1 MSRERETVQEPL
13 IEYAVKAGW
22 ERIRADDAQQLRRGP
37 DGRFFYPILEE
48 KLLTF
53 NSSILRVEDAAQIM
67 QELSRL
73 KTTIEGNADALKWLQ
88 GKMSFYVEKEK
99 RERNIKLVDFE
110 TPGNNIYHVTD
121 EWWQRSDDGV
131 HVTRADIVFL
141 INGIPI
147 VIVETKS
154 AFAHDGL
161 YQALEQIRRY
171 HKETPE
177 LFSLAQIFVV
187 TQLFNFFYGGTWNTG
202 RKNLY
207 NWKDSFEGNKS
218 DFEQRVT
225 AFFDQERLLDML
237 QTYIMFLT
245 KDDALTK
252 IILRQ
257 HQVRAIEAVKERV
270 QETDKRR
277 ALIWHTQGSGK
288 TLTMITIATQLLRTS
303 DEEKPLVLM
312 LVDRVELEQQLIRN
326 LTGAGVAI
334 DVTVESRSMLEEVL
348 LRDQRGLVVCMI
360 HKFGD
365 FSVDKAKVRQHKRK
379 VIVLIDEAHRSTG
392 GVLGTEL
399 MTILPDAYYIGFT
412 GTPIDNIS
420 KGKGT
425 FKVFGVN
432 DDKGFLDRYSIEDSI
447 KDGTTVKLHYSL
459 ASSNLLADKEK
470 LEKEFLQQIEKENI
484 QDISQVNAILDRA
497 VTLKEFMKSD
507 QRVDKIAEFVARD
520 FRLNVEPMGFKAFLV
535 AVDRE
540 ACVLYRE
547 ALLKY
552 MPREQVE
559 VVYSNNNSD
568 QGDLKKY
575 AHSNTEERDIRRNF
589 ARHDKEPHILIVT
602 EKLLTGYDAPIL
614 YCMYLD
620 KPMGGHALLQAIA
633 RVNRPY
639 EDELGQAKPGGY
651 IVDFVGI
658 FDKLERALG
667 FDPAFVNTTIDSID
681 TLKSSFKQIMTVQK
695 ETQEY
700 LTYARRLP
708 TGTHKD
714 IEDVTQYFV
723 DDPERQEKFL
733 EFYRNLQSLFNII
746 APDKFLEPYLSDYK
760 ALTMLYQALRE
771 RIQGEDNIALSEL
784 TKKTRDMLRREA
796 GSTDIGAPDAVY
808 ELDQKFLDAIKR
820 QYTPSAL
827 SLFDLRKTIKRVVE
841 SREEY
846 EPYLR
851 PISERAEDIIRQF
864 QDRQESTKEALDK
877 LIEEAESILNAEE
890 VRNDLGE
897 DIDNNTLAIYLELKR
912 QAASVTPEQAAAIN
926 KIIEQYPNYEWDGFQ
941 EKSLRSKLYI
951 LIYRFPGVV
960 KLRMEAMK
968 LTSKILNLKRIRKK

>member
-73 KTTIEGNADALKWLQ
+73 KTTIEGNAHALKWLQ

-177 LFSLAQIFVV
+177 LFSLAQIYVV

>member
-88 GKMSFYVEKEK
+88 GKMSFFIEKEK
-99 RERNIKLVDFE
+99 RERNIKLIDFE
-110 TPGNNIYHVTD
+110 TPGNNVYHVTD
-121 EWWQRSDDGV
+121 EWWQRSEDGV
-131 HVTRADIVFL
+131 RVTRADVVFL

-187 TQLFNFFYGGTWNTG
+187 TQLFNFFYGGTWNTD

-207 NWKDSFEGNKS
+207 NWKDSFGNNKS
-218 DFEQRVT
+218 NFEQRVT

-257 HQVRAIEAVKERV
+257 HQVRAIEAVMERV

-312 LVDRVELEQQLIRN
+312 LVDRVELEQQLIRD
-326 LTGAGVAI
+326 LMGCGVAI
-334 DVTVESRSMLEEVL
+334 DVTVESRAMLEEVL
-348 LRDQRGLVVCMI
+348 QRDQRGLVVCMI

-365 FSVDKAKVRQHKRK
+365 FAVDKEKVQRHKRK

-399 MTILPDAYYIGFT
+399 MSLLPDAYYIGFT

-432 DDKGFLDRYSIEDSI
+432 DDKGFLDRYSIDDSI
-447 KDGTTVKLHYSL
+447 EDGTTVKLHYSL

-552 MPREQVE
+552 MPEEQVE
-559 VVYSNNNSD
+559 VVYSSNNND
-568 QGDLKKY
+568 PENLKKY
-575 AHSNTEERDIRRNF
+575 AHSTTEERDIRRNF
-589 ARHDKEPHILIVT
+589 ARRDKEPRILIVT

-681 TLKSSFKQIMTVQK
+681 TLKSSFKQIMTVQE

-820 QYTPSAL
+820 QYMPSAL

-897 DIDNNTLAIYLELKR
+897 DIDAI
-912 QAASVTPEQAAAIN
+912 PI
-926 KIIEQYPNYEWDGFQ
+926 
-941 EKSLRSKLYI
+941 
-951 LIYRFPGVV
+951 VV
-960 KLRMEAMK
+960 
-968 LTSKILNLKRIRKK
+968 